1 MVIGS
6 RVTKLAFSQQ
16 DHNGL
21 PSDTDELE
29 GSASV
34 VASLEGYNN
43 LISDSFGGVSQIKA
57 EISSLAGYLNHWRQG
72 NCQEEQPKV
81 LPRRKIFSHTVSLEA
96 LMRVKEFLKLLL
108 KNLDHLE
115 KC

>member
-1 MVIGS
+1 M
-6 RVTKLAFSQQ
+6 
-16 DHNGL
+16 
-21 PSDTDELE
+21 
-29 GSASV
+29 
-34 VASLEGYNN
+34 ASLEGYNN
-43 LISDSFGGVSQIKA
+43 LISDSFGGVAQIKA

-72 NCQEEQPKV
+72 NCQEQQPKV
-81 LPRRKIFSHTVSLEA
+81 LQRRKIFSHTVSLEA

>member
-1 MVIGS
+1 M
-6 RVTKLAFSQQ
+6 TKLAFSQQ
-16 DHNGL
+16 DYNSLSSH
-21 PSDTDELE
+21 TDKLE

-43 LISDSFGGVSQIKA
+43 LISDGFGGVSQIKT
-57 EISSLAGYLNHWRQG
+57 EISSLAGYLDHWRQV
-72 NCQEEQPKV
+72 NCQEVQPKV
-81 LPRRKIFSHTVSLEA
+81 LPRSKTFSHTVSLEA

-115 KC
+115 QC